1 MAKLYFK
8 KLLFVVLYALVC
20 FLLVIIN
27 IMLLSNVFDTIENPL
42 LRLIAMFA
50 FPISFIAIGAFFL
63 RIRKKSL
70 RTDYLQKAN
79 KEGMTFADEMKY
91 MFRFPQFLAEL
102 LAYGTPALLIPLVLI
117 MATDDNFIVK
127 IILIWIAFLL
137 LMVPYFAMDLLVWI
151 LVHTVW
157 RKSGESAQPE
167 TPEQPQSFQ

>member
-1 MAKLYFK
+1 MVKLYFK

-50 FPISFIAIGAFFL
+50 FPTSFIAIGAFFL
-63 RIRKKSL
+63 RIRKKPL
-70 RTDYLQKAN
+70 RVDYLQKAN

-137 LMVPYFAMDLLVWI
+137 LMVPYFAIDLLVWI

-167 TPEQPQSFQ
+167 TPEQPQ